1 MCPADLSVIISL
13 RHNYVHIFLELCNVR
28 DSNIHVHGS
37 ILNIDEINHLI
48 QTICLD

>member
-1 MCPADLSVIISL
+1 MGTL
-13 RHNYVHIFLELCNVR
+13 LELSDLKDGNT
-28 DSNIHVHGS
+28 NGS